1 MTKQTETTQSTT
13 KKTEIAQ
20 SAVPQTLSKN
30 DKETRIKKFRQ
41 LYVPHSAADEAL
53 TILRD
58 HHRFGAGQCVL
69 LVGDSGVGKTCL
81 LGKYFELATKT
92 PLPVIVEDDLEIDP
106 LPILRVEVP
115 SESTPKGV
123 VEGMLAEVGD
133 SNPSKGSLTSM
144 LVRLFR
150 WLKLR
155 RVELIILDEAQH
167 ITDRTRACPK
177 MLYRF
182 GDVLKSLL
190 NRSNCPIIFSGTSE
204 AKAIF
209 TNEQLRRRR
218 TAVIELQP
226 FSFSTDKDRAR
237 FRYLV
242 EVFEGALGFPE
253 SSELNSMDMAQ
264 RIHFATRGHVGHLH
278 SLLDVALR
286 SALEAKLTRIDRDL
300 LGNIYAR
307 LALWPDTNENPF
319 RVATAPLYRSP
330 TERMETQIVEQAVK
344 REAMKSAA

>member
-1 MTKQTETTQSTT
+1 MTKQNETTQATT
-13 KKTEIAQ
+13 KQTKISQ
-20 SAVPQTLSKN
+20 SAPPHTLSKF
-30 DKETRIKKFRQ
+30 DKEARIKKFRQ
-41 LYVPHSAADEAL
+41 LYVPHAGVEEA
-53 TILRD
+53 IKVLRD
-58 HHRFGAGQCVL
+58 HHQFGAGQCVL

-123 VEGMLAEVGD
+123 VEGMLAEIGD
-133 SNPSKGSLTSM
+133 SNPSRGSLTSM

-155 RVELIILDEAQH
+155 RVQLIILDEAQH

-177 MLYRF
+177 MLYKF

-237 FRYLV
+237 FRKLV
-242 EVFEGALGFPE
+242 EVFEGALGFPV
-253 SSELNSMDMAQ
+253 SSGLNTMDMAQ
-264 RIHFATRGHVGHLH
+264 RIHFATRGHIGHVH
-278 SLLDVALR
+278 TLLDVALR
-286 SALEAKLTRIDRDL
+286 TALEANLSCIDREL
-300 LGNIYAR
+300 LGDIYTR
-307 LALWPDTNENPF
+307 LALWPDAKENPF
-319 RVATAPLYRSP
+319 RVTTAPLYRSP
-330 TERMETQIVEQAVK
+330 TDRVEAQIVEQAAK
-344 REAMKSAA
+344 REALKSAA